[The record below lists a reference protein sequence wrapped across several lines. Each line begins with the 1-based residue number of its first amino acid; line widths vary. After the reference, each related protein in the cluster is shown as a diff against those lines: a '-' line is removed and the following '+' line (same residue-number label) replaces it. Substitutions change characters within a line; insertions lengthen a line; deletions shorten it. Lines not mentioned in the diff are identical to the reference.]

1 MRSFLRNR
9 RFKNFAFK
17 TDVLCSCLLL
27 NSNAVPKK
35 LLFEHTSIEE
45 TYKKAKVGI
54 SFYKAQGASD
64 FPLPNPLTLIINVKS
79 GEEWGMQYALTSV
92 GKIFTRPVNNGVF
105 TDWIQV

>member
-1 MRSFLRNR
+1 M
-9 RFKNFAFK
+9 
-17 TDVLCSCLLL
+17 TCSHMSYFFISKQLLWEL
-27 NSNAVPKK
+27 FFRISNSNAVPKK